1 MRKMIEKIPKP
12 LLSSIIYML
21 IVFFQSGI
29 NLLTTPL
36 FSRVL
41 STKEF
46 GITTAYNSWFN
57 IVSIFITLNLSSGVF
72 NNALIDFK
80 NEKDKMTSSFFSIGI
95 MNSFIAFLLYFLF
108 RDSINSIMELPP
120 ILISF
125 MIIQSLLTSAWSFF
139 LSKEKFDYKFIKP
152 LIITLITFLSNP
164 ICGYLSIQLFP
175 SDKAVAKIIGC
186 YLPSLII
193 YFGLMIYILKKG
205 KCFSNKKFWKYALAF
220 NIPLIPHYLSGILL
234 ASSDRIMIQKLI
246 NFETAG
252 IYGIAYQLSLVVQ
265 GVFTGI
271 NSALIPYT
279 YKNLSKNEKEPI
291 RNYVNI
297 MLVVVFFV
305 CVLVSL
311 FGPEIIMILATKD
324 YYSAMYV
331 IPPVVLGLYFSF
343 VASLFGNIEF
353 YFKKTKFV
361 TFATCVGAIINI
373 ILNLIFIPKY
383 GFISAG
389 YTTLI
394 GYFVI
399 MILHYLYLKYIGMA
413 SIYNLKFIVI
423 LSIMCISLI
432 IGIVFLYKY
441 IIARILIFLFILFII
456 FLKKKSF
463 ITNIKKIKG
472 D

>member
-1 MRKMIEKIPKP
+1 M
-12 LLSSIIYML
+12 LLRL
-21 IVFFQSGI
+21 V
-29 NLLTTPL
+29 LL
-36 FSRVL
+36 
-41 STKEF
+41 
-46 GITTAYNSWFN
+46 
-57 IVSIFITLNLSSGVF
+57 
-72 NNALIDFK
+72 AL
-80 NEKDKMTSSFFSIGI
+80 
-95 MNSFIAFLLYFLF
+95 
-108 RDSINSIMELPP
+108 
-120 ILISF
+120 
-125 MIIQSLLTSAWSFF
+125 
-139 LSKEKFDYKFIKP
+139 
-152 LIITLITFLSNP
+152 
-164 ICGYLSIQLFP
+164 
-175 SDKAVAKIIGC
+175 
-186 YLPSLII
+186 
-193 YFGLMIYILKKG
+193 YILKKG